1 MALER
6 TVVLV
11 GSLTVLCFLFA
22 LKVCAL
28 LSFHDF
34 PAGDKVPLCRAQAL
48 YGGVSAGIDPQH
60 VICEIDLT
68 ELRTRNEQ
76 QTVKYQQLAQQ
87 IHQLEVR
94 AASLCGDGDVHTAAA
109 VQAQHLKQGHHQ
121 LAVIVPYRDREAH
134 LARLVLQLDTYLTVS
149 DHLTNKH
156 RTGLHS
162 CVLLA
167 C

>member
-34 PAGDKVPLCRAQAL
+34 PAGDKVPLCRLQAL

-60 VICEIDLT
+60 VVCDTDLT
-68 ELRTRNEQ
+68 ELKTRNEQ
-76 QTVKYQQLAQQ
+76 QKVKYQQLAEQ

-94 AASLCGDGDVHTAAA
+94 VTSPCGDGDVQIALHT
-109 VQAQHLKQGHHQ
+109 QHLAQGHHQ
-121 LAVIVPYRDREAH
+121 LAVIVPYRDRESH
-134 LARLVLQLDTYLTVS
+134 LARLVLQLDAYLTV
-149 DHLTNKH
+149 
-156 RTGLHS
+156 G
-162 CVLLA
+162 
-167 C
+167 